1 MRMLPLLIVV
11 VVLQSA
17 CSLGGPSQPSRFYA
31 LSVHA
36 GQPLTTGSALPGSG
50 IGVGPVS
57 LPELYERP
65 QLVTRPADNL
75 VELAEFERWGG
86 NLAEDVKRVLVQD
99 LIGRLGSDNILVWP
113 WQRQET
119 PALQVA
125 VQFFRFDGEPGE
137 QARLSGLWQLFDAV
151 EGCRLEVHRFDISRV
166 PGEPGYTGYVGALSL
181 ALAQLSQD
189 IAGRLA
195 VVRPGCHSS
204 RG

>member
-1 MRMLPLLIVV
+1 MRMLPVLILVALL
-11 VVLQSA
+11 QTA
-17 CSLGGPSQPSRFYA
+17 CSLGGPTQPARFYA
-31 LSVHA
+31 LSVHT
-36 GQPLTTGSALPGSG
+36 GQPLTAGTALPADG

-65 QLVTRPADNL
+65 QLVTRPADNR

-86 NLAEDVKRVLVQD
+86 NLGEDVKRVLVQD
-99 LIGRLGSDNILVWP
+99 LIGRLGSENILVWP
-113 WQRQET
+113 WPRQQT

-137 QARLSGLWQLFDAV
+137 QARLSGLWQLFDGV

-166 PGEPGYTGYVGALSL
+166 PDQPDYSGYVGALSL
-181 ALAQLSQD
+181 ALAQLSED

-195 VVRPGCHSS
+195 VVRPGCRAS
-204 RG
+204 RS

>member
-1 MRMLPLLIVV
+1 MRMWPLLIVV
-11 VVLQSA
+11 VVLQTA
-17 CSLGGPSQPSRFYA
+17 CSLGGPSQPARFYA

-36 GQPLTTGSALPGSG
+36 GQPLTTDSALPGSG

-65 QLVTRPADNL
+65 QLVTRPADNR

-113 WQRQET
+113 WQRQQT

-137 QARLSGLWQLFDAV
+137 QARLSGLWQLFDGV

-166 PGEPGYTGYVGALSL
+166 PDEPDYAGYVDALSL

-189 IAGRLA
+189 IAARLA